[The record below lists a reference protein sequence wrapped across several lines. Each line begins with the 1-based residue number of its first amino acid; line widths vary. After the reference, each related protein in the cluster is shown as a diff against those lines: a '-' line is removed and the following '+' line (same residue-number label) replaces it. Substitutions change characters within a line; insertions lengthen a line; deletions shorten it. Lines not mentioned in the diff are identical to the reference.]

1 MKVITI
7 KQPWASLVIES
18 RIENLSLGIK
28 DIENRT
34 WPCPKKHIGE
44 RTLIHAGA
52 KMEES
57 ALERISMID
66 GEVARRLWFDLND
79 NKFPLGEI
87 IGSVEI
93 VDCVINHQSIWAEK
107 TTENCSEKCRN
118 AKCEH
123 FIEWGIQSSKDFRSC
138 KLVGESNEVDNVPY
152 DCPHRMKIDTIYN
165 WVLANPIKFPKPIPA
180 KGKLRF
186 WDFDMY
192 CPEFSHFGARYPDAR
207 CIDGYLWDMDS
218 DENGYLTS
226 GGDDPCPYCNP
237 NEYMEYKKWLTDMF
251 EQDNK

>member
-7 KQPWASLVIES
+7 KQPWASLIIEP
-18 RIENLSLGIK
+18 REGTNLGIK

-34 WPCPKKHIGE
+34 WPCPKKHIWQ
-44 RTLIHAGA
+44 RVLIHASA

-93 VDCVINHQSIWAEK
+93 VDCVINHPSIWAEK
-107 TTENCSEKCRN
+107 SIDCKDGCPDIEKCPIG
-118 AKCEH
+118 K
-123 FIEWGIQSSKDFRSC
+123 
-138 KLVGESNEVDNVPY
+138 
-152 DCPHRMKIDTIYN
+152 CPHKIYN
-165 WVLANPIKFPKPIPA
+165 WVLANPIKFPEPIPA

-186 WDFDMY
+186 WDFDMH

-207 CIDGYLWDMDS
+207 CIDGYLWDLDS
-218 DENGYLTS
+218 ADGEYLTS
-226 GGDDPCPYCNP
+226 GGNDPCPYCNP
-237 NEYMEYKKWLTDMF
+237 KNI
-251 EQDNK
+251 